1 MELINSSRGGQK
13 LIFEG
18 FIYVK
23 QKNLANEII
32 SYECQMR
39 RNFRECKAKI
49 HISGNN
55 HIVRRINEHTHA
67 PDIGKAN
74 ALKVRN
80 SIKRRTED
88 TGESAQ
94 QILSQELFGIS
105 EDVTVNLPALPSI
118 RRCIR
123 RHRQQLR
130 NTTPPLPQSRKE
142 IVFPEIMKSTP
153 TGDKFLIYDSGYGD
167 EERFLIFATYRNL
180 QILEK
185 SINWF
190 CDSTFQMIPTIFY
203 QLFTIHAY
211 LNNYAIPCVY
221 ALLPNKTQA
230 TYTRLFQEISAI
242 NPCLSP
248 QLVTTDFEM
257 ASMNALQSVFPD
269 VQIKGC
275 FYHLSQSIYRKIQE
289 NGLQDSYQNN
299 PDFNINIRMLSAIAF
314 VPVDQTIEVFEA
326 LSETMP
332 DIGQPIIDYF
342 EDTYIGRLQ
351 LQERRQEP
359 SFLHTIWNVRD
370 RIIDGLSR
378 NDNSVEGWYRHF
390 QVNIGSQHPNLWEFI
405 DILHREQSLNDDV
418 ITRMMADY
426 DNYRTKLDF
435 LKEIA
440 YNIKL

>member
-1 MELINSSRGGQK
+1 
-13 LIFEG
+13 
-18 FIYVK
+18 
-23 QKNLANEII
+23 
-32 SYECQMR
+32 MR

-153 TGDKFLIYDSGYGD
+153 TGDKFLIYDSG
-167 EERFLIFATYRNL
+167 
-180 QILEK
+180 
-185 SINWF
+185 
-190 CDSTFQMIPTIFY
+190 
-203 QLFTIHAY
+203 
-211 LNNYAIPCVY
+211 
-221 ALLPNKTQA
+221 
-230 TYTRLFQEISAI
+230 
-242 NPCLSP
+242 
-248 QLVTTDFEM
+248 
-257 ASMNALQSVFPD
+257 
-269 VQIKGC
+269 
-275 FYHLSQSIYRKIQE
+275 
-289 NGLQDSYQNN
+289 
-299 PDFNINIRMLSAIAF
+299 MLSAIAF

-418 ITRMMADY
+418 ITRMMAGKEAPTQRGINKQIYYIVADY